1 METQTLAARAA
12 AAPWMIVALGGFVAG
27 TIDITYASLF
37 WFIKAGVR
45 PPRIFQSVA
54 AGWLG
59 REAAVAGGMATATLG
74 LVSHFFIA
82 TTVAFVYYAAARYAP
97 TLWRRPWGWGL
108 LYGVAVWA
116 VMKYVVVQLSRAGG
130 GPLRFDLVWDGLS
143 IVVHAVGIG
152 LPVALAAHAALN
164 GTAEPRTTIAS
175 ESTARA

>member
-59 REAAVAGGMATATLG
+59 REAAVAGGMAHHVAIARLG
-74 LVSHFFIA
+74 EQRPLPERVGQRREA
-82 TTVAFVYYAAARYAP
+82 QGGEEALAVADHLIRVGLLRLEEPGEVVAGAAARHAHGATAP
-97 TLWRRPWGWGL
+97 N
-108 LYGVAVWA
+108 
-116 VMKYVVVQLSRAGG
+116 
-130 GPLRFDLVWDGLS
+130 
-143 IVVHAVGIG
+143 
-152 LPVALAAHAALN
+152 LPQTSL
-164 GTAEPRTTIAS
+164 
-175 ESTARA
+175 ARAPRF